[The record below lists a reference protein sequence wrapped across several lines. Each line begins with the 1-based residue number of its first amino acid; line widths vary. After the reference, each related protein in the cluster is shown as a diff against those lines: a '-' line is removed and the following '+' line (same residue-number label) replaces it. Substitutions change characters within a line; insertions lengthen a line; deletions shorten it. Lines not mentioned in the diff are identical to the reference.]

1 MTFREPLGVVGLITP
16 WNFPLTI
23 ASWKIAPALAA
34 GNAVIHKP
42 SELTPLTA
50 RRAEPGSSR
59 RRALPESL
67 LTVLVGDGPRAS
79 GRGIVEHPGIAKVA
93 FTGSTAVGRE
103 IGAVAARA
111 PVTSA

>member
-1 MTFREPLGVVGLITP
+1 MTFREPLGVVGVITP

-50 RRAEPGSSR
+50 LELRRIVERG
-59 RRALPESL
+59 RAPESL
-67 LTVLVGDGPRAS
+67 LTVLVGTGERRRAARS
-79 GRGIVEHPGIAKVA
+79 SSHPGIAKVA

-103 IGAVAARA
+103 IAAVAARRA
-111 PVTSA
+111 RSG

>member
-1 MTFREPLGVVGLITP
+1 MITP

-50 RRAEPGSSR
+50 IELARLVREAG
-59 RRALPESL
+59 APESL
-67 LTVLVGDGPRAS
+67 LTVLVGTGEDV
-79 GRGIVEHPGIAKVA
+79 GRRIVEHPGIGKLA

-103 IGAVAARA
+103 IASVAARRS
-111 PVTSA
+111 SA